1 VNPLRRMQSL
11 LAGLYDAPVEHDV
24 GDFLLSDRRRLHEIV
39 GARADRDGD
48 EQVFVLEDEQGVQ
61 LGVYIDERV
70 LDRLGRRDPTQ
81 ALDDDNL
88 ADFCTALEG
97 VSHFHYLVW
106 SLSRARSVSLL
117 ELELQAEVDKYAV
130 AMALMTRQR
139 DGTFPSGLHARM
151 FDAVRF
157 SPQPDETSRRR
168 YELANRHAAR
178 YCRSLDDRYLRP
190 RRLRPEMWIAELRR
204 FFRWGHQEKLRRL
217 AV

>member
-1 VNPLRRMQSL
+1 MNPLRRMQAL
-11 LAGLYDAPVEHDV
+11 LAGLYDAPVQHEVD
-24 GDFLLSDRRRLHEIV
+24 DFLFRDRRRLHDAI
-39 GARADRDGD
+39 GDRAARDDD
-48 EQVFVLEDEQGVQ
+48 EQVFVVEDAHGVR

-70 LDRLGRRDPTQ
+70 LARLARRDPTQ
-81 ALDDDNL
+81 TLDDANL

-106 SLSRARSVSLL
+106 SLSRGRPVSLL

-130 AMALMTRQR
+130 AMALLTRQR
-139 DGTFPSGLHARM
+139 AGIFPRGLHARM

-157 SPQPDETSRRR
+157 SPQSDEVSRRR

-190 RRLRPEMWIAELRR
+190 RRWRPEMWLAELRC

-217 AV
+217 AF

>member
-1 VNPLRRMQSL
+1 VDPLRRMQTL

-24 GDFLLSDRRRLHEIV
+24 GDFLFWDRTRMDEMV
-39 GARADRDGD
+39 GPHGRSDGD
-48 EQVFVLEDEQGVQ
+48 EQVLVVQDEHGVR

-70 LDRLGRRDPTQ
+70 LARIERRDPTHF
-81 ALDDDNL
+81 LDDENL
-88 ADFCTALEG
+88 ADYCTALEG

-106 SLSRARSVSLL
+106 SLSRGRPVSLL

-130 AMALMTRQR
+130 ALALLTKQC
-139 DGTFPSGLHARM
+139 DGSFPRHLHARM
-151 FDAVRF
+151 FDAVSF
-157 SPQPDETSRRR
+157 FPQDDEIVRRR

-178 YCRSLDDRYLRP
+178 YCRSLDERFLRP
-190 RRLRPEMWIAELRR
+190 RRRRPDMWLAELRR